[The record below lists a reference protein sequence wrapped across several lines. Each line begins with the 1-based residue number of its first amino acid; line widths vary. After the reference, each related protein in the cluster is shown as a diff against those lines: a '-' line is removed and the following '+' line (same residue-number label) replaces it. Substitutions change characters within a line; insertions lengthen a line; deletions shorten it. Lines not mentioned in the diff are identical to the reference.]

1 MIATCLLELL
11 EKLNLVIFFNP
22 VELAE
27 LIQFSDER
35 IDDLH
40 AFKELSTAFL
50 VTSVLLTLSGVI
62 LALQVRDL
70 ILESADVALLGPQ
83 FHNFLP

>member
-50 VTSVLLTLSGVI
+50 VTSVLLTLCGVE
-62 LALQVRDL
+62 LAIKIAYLVLQ
-70 ILESADVALLGPQ
+70 
-83 FHNFLP
+83 